1 MDKERL
7 SKQLVIHEGLRLK
20 PYRCTSDKL
29 TIGVG
34 RNIEDV
40 GISEEESMFLLSND
54 IDRAYN
60 ECYANF
66 TWFSELSELQQE
78 AMVNL
83 IFNMGMS
90 TFRKF
95 KKTIQHMENK
105 EYELAG
111 AELLN
116 SRYAEQVGQ
125 RAIEVANQ
133 LAEK

>member
-34 RNIEDV
+34 RNIEEV

-60 ECYANF
+60 ECYGNF

>member
-1 MDKERL
+1 
-7 SKQLVIHEGLRLK
+7 
-20 PYRCTSDKL
+20 
-29 TIGVG
+29 
-34 RNIEDV
+34 
-40 GISEEESMFLLSND
+40 
-54 IDRAYN
+54 
-60 ECYANF
+60 
-66 TWFSELSELQQE
+66 
-78 AMVNL
+78 MVNL

>member
-20 PYRCTSDKL
+20 PYRCSSNKL
-29 TIGVG
+29 TIGIG

-40 GISEEESMFLLSND
+40 GISEEEAMILLSND

-66 TWFSELSELQQE
+66 TWFANLSELQQE

-90 TFRKF
+90 TFKKF
-95 KKTIQHMENK
+95 KKTIQHMENGD
-105 EYELAG
+105 YELAA

-116 SRYAEQVGQ
+116 SRYAQQVGQ
-125 RAIEVANQ
+125 RALDVANQ
-133 LAEK
+133 LSEK